1 MNYMQQTLFTVIY
14 FACLLP
20 ITYLSFRWVWELLCN
35 AGGTTP
41 EEVKQKK
48 RELFNRTVNPQIQFR
63 VWLEQNAT
71 DVMKFRRIYN
81 IYSTCTTTNIIFLA
95 FAFSGFVTPALN
107 KLVKL
112 GMVIVPTLIICSLI
126 AKMIYKHKSK

>member
-20 ITYLSFRWVWELLCN
+20 ITYLSFRWVWELLCKT
-35 AGGTTP
+35 GGTTP

-71 DVMKFRRIYN
+71 DVMQFRRIYN
-81 IYSTCTTTNIIFLA
+81 IYSICTTTNIIFLA
-95 FAFSGFVTPALN
+95 FAFSGFVTPVLN
-107 KLVKL
+107 KLVKF
-112 GMVIVPTLIICSLI
+112 GMVIVPTLIVCSFI
-126 AKMIYKHKSK
+126 ARMIYKHKSK

>member
-14 FACLLP
+14 FICLLP
-20 ITYLSFRWVWELLCN
+20 ITYLSFRWIWELLCKI
-35 AGGTTP
+35 GGTTP

-48 RELFNRTVNPQIQFR
+48 RELFNGTVNPQIQFR

-81 IYSTCTTTNIIFLA
+81 IYSICTTINIVFLI
-95 FAFSGFVTPALN
+95 FAFSGFVTPALK

-112 GMVIVPTLIICSLI
+112 GIILVPTLILCSLI
-126 AKMIYKHKSK
+126 ARVIYKHKSK

>member
-20 ITYLSFRWVWELLCN
+20 ITYLSFRWVWELLCKT
-35 AGGTTP
+35 GETTP

-81 IYSTCTTTNIIFLA
+81 IYSICTTTNIIFLA

-112 GMVIVPTLIICSLI
+112 GMVIVPTLIVCSFI
-126 AKMIYKHKSK
+126 ARMIYKHKSK

>member
-1 MNYMQQTLFTVIY
+1 MTLEQQVNFMSIY
-14 FACLLP
+14 FICFIP
-20 ITYLSFRWVWELLCN
+20 ITYLSFRWVWELLCK

-71 DVMKFRRIYN
+71 DVMKFRRN
-81 IYSTCTTTNIIFLA
+81 
-95 FAFSGFVTPALN
+95 
-107 KLVKL
+107 
-112 GMVIVPTLIICSLI
+112 
-126 AKMIYKHKSK
+126 